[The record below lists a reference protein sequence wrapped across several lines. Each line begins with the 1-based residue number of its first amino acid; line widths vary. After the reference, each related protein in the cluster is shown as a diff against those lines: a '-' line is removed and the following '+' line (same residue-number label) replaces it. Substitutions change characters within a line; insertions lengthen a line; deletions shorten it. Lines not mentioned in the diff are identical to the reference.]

1 MRGYSRPGNSALKR
15 KWERN
20 EPLLSIS
27 PERMGRPAWYCLP
40 SKAIR
45 CWLGRYHLLDAKG
58 VVDRIVDIEKLVRE
72 PGLSDPRRSKNSLT

>member
-1 MRGYSRPGNSALKR
+1 
-15 KWERN
+15 
-20 EPLLSIS
+20 
-27 PERMGRPAWYCLP
+27 MGRPAWYCLP